1 MRDGDVGFFYVK
13 PLFIL
18 NFQLGLS
25 GREVV
30 ELNVSP
36 VYPFS
41 YGLEESF
48 FGSKPGGQMLVLV
61 FFLQAVVDLARG
73 EDLFQETGIFFSYSF
88 YTLHFDDVDSSSKYH
103 IRLSVLYCPTSKDAK
118 QGEKLHIYT

>member
-25 GREVV
+25 RREVV
-30 ELNVSP
+30 ELNISP
-36 VYPFS
+36 VYPSS
-41 YGLEESF
+41 YGFEEGF
-48 FGSKPGGQMLVLV
+48 FGSKPGGQMLVPI
-61 FFLQAVVDLARG
+61 FFLLAVVDLARR
-73 EDLFQETGIFFSYSF
+73 EDLFQETGTFFRYFF
-88 YTLHFDDVDSSSKYH
+88 YTLHFDNIDSSSEYH
-103 IRLSVLYCPTSKDAK
+103 IRFSVRYCPTSKDAK